1 MTVPAGL
8 SMHWQNGIGDFKLGM
23 RGGGGRNRH
32 LFLAFLDPF
41 AAAADVI
48 KGNLECRKGGGGG
61 GGKGKRANIHDNKE
75 EEEGEDREGLLG
87 VTTRYWR
94 ICDQV
99 GGKSKKMLSSEIKND
114 DSDRNFD
121 CVVNGFRPHSFALV
135 LFWGIFRNK
144 LFPTLRWLHLVTKGR
159 KMMGRRGENFSPLP

>member
-1 MTVPAGL
+1 MR
-8 SMHWQNGIGDFKLGM
+8 
-23 RGGGGRNRH
+23 RGGGGNRH

-41 AAAADVI
+41 AAAAADVI
-48 KGNLECRKGGGGG
+48 KGNLECRKGGGG